1 MKLKYNNRLRLFF
14 CGIAYLIGFAMA
26 ILVIVTTYYKV
37 ILPIIGFNF

>member
-37 ILPIIGFNF
+37 LLPLGFNF